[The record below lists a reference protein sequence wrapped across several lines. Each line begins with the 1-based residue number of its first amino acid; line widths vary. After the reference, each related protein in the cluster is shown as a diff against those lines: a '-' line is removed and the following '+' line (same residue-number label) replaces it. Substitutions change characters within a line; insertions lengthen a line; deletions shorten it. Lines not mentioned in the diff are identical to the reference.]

1 MKLLDQNA
9 VPLLVVW
16 GNSIL
21 VSTVAAPVYIPKLC
35 TRVPFSL
42 HPYQHLFLDLFMMA
56 ILTHVRCYL
65 IVLLWWLVMLSV
77 LSYAL
82 CMFSME
88 KCLFRSF
95 AHFFNWIVCLP
106 RVESCKFFMYFG
118 DQTFVWGFICKYIFP
133 LAGSLFILLMFS
145 LAVQKLFILMKSHLF
160 IFFPLC
166 ILL

>member
-9 VPLLVVW
+9 VPFLVVW

-106 RVESCKFFMYFG
+106 GIESDEFFIYFG
-118 DQTFVWGFICKYIFP
+118 DQTLVWCIIGKYVLPYSQFP
-133 LAGSLFILLMFS
+133 FHFDDGS
-145 LAVQKLFILMKSHLF
+145 LAVQKLFNHIF
-160 IFFPLC
+160 ITYIIFNFLHS
-166 ILL
+166 